1 MDSRKV
7 ESIEELMEKIC
18 WDIMQPI
25 ARKDISID
33 PIKYEIAVHRIGAML
48 REGSFSL
55 VRTSGSPIVTEVGEY
70 MFAIYDADGHSAY
83 VTAGVLPHLTG
94 TEGGIKFIKAM
105 FEDDISPDDQFILND
120 PYLLG
125 IHTPDVLIAK
135 PIFCKDELIC
145 WVGSLTHCVEIGAK
159 DPGGTSD
166 STDVF
171 QEGIRLPGFK
181 IMNKGARVED
191 VFRLMKRNVRTPDL
205 MELDMRSKIAGNNV
219 VHRRLDEL
227 ISKEGPG
234 FIKDLLQKMIQETEE
249 RAKAKVEMIPDGV
262 WKNRAYG
269 DHNGIDWQ
277 SIWCDVVATKSGNT
291 IHLDL
296 SGSSPQQ
303 VGPVNLPLAGSIGSI
318 FSVLVSTI
326 FWDLIW
332 NRGIVTP
339 LNITIPQGCLFNPR
353 YPSSTF
359 ADAPTTGPLLA
370 GTVTKVIAEMCLAAG
385 LKDTVCAPWNS
396 SHSGVFM
403 GGQTQYGGLEGTVT
417 FDANSG
423 GTGATL
429 QADGDDTAA
438 FILAPG
444 AMMADVESYE
454 SKYPL
459 LYIFRRKRQNSGGY
473 GKFQGGLAHESAVMV
488 HGTESWRVGF
498 RSIGRKV
505 ACTSGILGG
514 YPANSHLHG
523 FVFGSSTSGS
533 RMTGSQLNRLLKME
547 DLLELPGA
555 KIVPPMC
562 PATQLS
568 EGDVYFQCLS
578 GGGGCGDPLERDPNM
593 VLSDMIDGKVSQE
606 VAFEVYGV
614 RIQGEEI
621 DYQATHEQRAGI
633 LDKRRMS
640 CESSI
645 QQAQNLL
652 GDSIDQT
659 IGAGH
664 QKLPCFKCGLERVD
678 ITPGTDRKARDVMHF
693 WVDEAWMHYR
703 EYYCPKCWSLLRVD
717 LIGPGE

>member
-1 MDSRKV
+1 MTSQNV
-7 ESIEELMEKIC
+7 ESIEQIMEKIC
-18 WDIMQPI
+18 WDIMTPI
-25 ARKDISID
+25 ERKDISID

-48 REGSFSL
+48 REGSYSL

-105 FEDDISPDDQFILND
+105 FQGDISPEDQFILND

-135 PIFCKDELIC
+135 PVFYKDELLC

-171 QEGIRLPGFK
+171 QEGVRLPGFK
-181 IMNKGARVED
+181 IIDKGERVEE
-191 VFRLMKRNVRTPDL
+191 VFRLMKRNVRTPEL

-219 VHRRLDEL
+219 VYNRLEEL
-227 ISKEGPG
+227 ISKEGAS
-234 FIKDLLQKMIQETEE
+234 FLKDLLQKMIQETED

-277 SIWCDVVATKSGNT
+277 PIWCDMVATKSGNT

-296 SGSSPQQ
+296 SGSSLQEI
-303 VGPVNLPLAGSIGSI
+303 GPVNAPLAGSIGAI

-326 FWDLIW
+326 FWELIW
-332 NRGIVTP
+332 NRGVVTP
-339 LNITIPQGCLFNPR
+339 LNITIPKGCLFNPQ
-353 YPSSTF
+353 YPASTF
-359 ADAPTTGPLLA
+359 ADAPTTLPLLA
-370 GTVTKVIAEMCLAAG
+370 GTLTKIISEMCLAAG
-385 LKDTVCAPWNS
+385 LRDVVCAPWNS
-396 SHSGVFM
+396 SHGGVFM
-403 GGQTQYGGLEGTVT
+403 GGQTQFGELEGTVT

-429 QADGDDTAA
+429 RADGDDTAA
-438 FILAPG
+438 FLLAPG

-459 LYIFRRKRQNSGGY
+459 LYLFRRKRQNSGGY
-473 GKFQGGLAHESAVMV
+473 GKFQGGLAHESAVMI
-488 HGTESWRVGF
+488 HGTKNWKVGF

-523 FVFGSSTSGS
+523 FLFRSATSGA
-533 RMTGSQLNRLLKME
+533 RMSGSQLNQLLRIE
-547 DLLELPGA
+547 DIVEMPGV

-562 PATQLS
+562 PVTLLA

-578 GGGGCGDPLERDPNM
+578 GGGGCGDPLLRDPNM
-593 VLSDMIDGKVSQE
+593 VLSDVIDGKISNE
-606 VAFEVYGV
+606 VAFQVYGV
-614 RIQGEEI
+614 LIKGEEI
-621 DYQATHEQRAGI
+621 DSEATAEQRASI
-633 LDKRRMS
+633 LNQRRKS
-640 CESSI
+640 NVPR
-645 QQAQNLL
+645 AQGSR
-652 GDSIDQT
+652 GDSGGITDQF
-659 IGAGH
+659 IGTNREKAIC
-664 QKLPCFKCGLERVD
+664 LKCGVELLEM
-678 ITPGTDRKARDVMHF
+678 IPTAGRKASDVKHV
-693 WVDEAWMHYR
+693 WVDEEWMYYR
-703 EYYCPKCWSLLRVD
+703 EYYCPKCWSLIRID
-717 LIGPGE
+717 PICIKE